1 MRRVGFILVFS
12 VLGALFSQTFAHAL
26 SSGQKLFISGDNTFY
41 AYVKAG
47 ETIGA
52 SFAKVDQNEPFD
64 TVRGDVTVT
73 IEGPDIAQQ
82 SCVMKADVAIGK
94 GCNFANQVATKSGV
108 WRIQFAAPAAAKTYP
123 EVSTIVKWGAN
134 LFNWSITIKSGNDE
148 QHGRIWTE
156 RYAIRQPAAASYLDD
171 LVYYYVSEDGYIYK
185 TTEHGYNG
193 QISTLSADSIG
204 IRKGTDCTSV
214 YQSVEV
220 SNTKYSPA
228 LGSCGNAY
236 KLFFETPA
244 GDMPAK
250 ATQWDGKSNWILP
263 SISRPSLSELH
274 FTSDKSTDQQSGTI
288 SFFLRNFI
296 GQYQVK
302 IDTDNDGGFDGQS
315 DVVLNQQMK
324 SLSNGL
330 QQIHFQ
336 GVDKQGQVISPERTI
351 GIKVEITKV
360 AEIHLIAADVEGR
373 TGGLEM
379 TRLNG
384 DNAPTTRVCW
394 NDTELVASPEDAPE
408 GLELDGRDCPTSV
421 GGVHSW
427 EYGDGSWGNERYI
440 DDWAYAS
447 AKLAGNNTIT
457 YPDAET
463 QAATKKQNN
472 FLPVVIA
479 AIVGVAIIV
488 IIIFAILRKKG
499 KGGGPSGTPPQP
511 PVLPTNPGQ
520 QLPPVQPQS
529 PYAPPSNH
537 DGDPPVPEN

>member
-1 MRRVGFILVFS
+1 MRRVGFVVVLS

-52 SFAKVDQNEPFD
+52 SFARVDQNEPFG

-73 IEGPDIAQQ
+73 IEGPGMAQQ

-94 GCNFANQVATKSGV
+94 GCSFANQTAAKSGI
-108 WRIQFAAPAAAKTYP
+108 WRIQFLAPAAAKTYP
-123 EVSTIVKWGAN
+123 EVSTVVKWGAN
-134 LFNWSITIKSGNDE
+134 LFNWDISVKSGNTE

-185 TTEHGYNG
+185 ATEHGYNG

-244 GDMPAK
+244 GDMPTK
-250 ATQWDGKSNWILP
+250 ATQWDDKSNWILP
-263 SISRPSLSELH
+263 NISRPSLSELH

-296 GQYQVK
+296 GQYQIKV
-302 IDTDNDGGFDGQS
+302 DTDNDGGFDGQS

-394 NDTELVASPEDAPE
+394 NDTELVATPEDAPA
-408 GLELDGRDCPTSV
+408 GLELDGRDCPSSV
-421 GGVHSW
+421 GGVHLW

-447 AKLAGNNTIT
+447 AKLEGNNTIV

-463 QAATKKQNN
+463 QAATKKQSNM
-472 FLPVVIA
+472 LPGIIV
-479 AIVGVAIIV
+479 AIVGVVVIIVAIV
-488 IIIFAILRKKG
+488 IIVVKRKS
-499 KGGGPSGTPPQP
+499 KGGGSGTPPQP
-511 PVLPTNPGQ
+511 PAPPVGPGP

-529 PYAPPSNH
+529 PYAPPPSN
-537 DGDPPVPEN
+537 GNPPTFEN